1 VSEGKLRGEQARGEH
16 AASLLRDPIL
26 AEAFEVL
33 EERYLNAV
41 KDVTSSQDEREWL
54 FKMYQ
59 ALMVVR
65 GHLTEVVET
74 GNLAKLEVDF
84 QTNMKR
90 R

>member
-1 VSEGKLRGEQARGEH
+1 MSEGKLRGEQARGEH

-65 GHLTEVVET
+65 GHLSEVIET
-74 GNLAKLEVDF
+74 GDLAKLELNL
-84 QTNMKR
+84 QRNP
-90 R
+90 